1 MSFFFFFFYFRKFA
15 DIEAANH
22 RLASALY
29 LKADGKNASS
39 RSCQE
44 PETLEESDS
53 SSPDPGESIVHTA
66 ADGISNSEAS
76 IGSHDTE
83 KKQPESG
90 HLWKRHPKSQV
101 SICNNRRNH
110 QSKAGQT
117 EESRNVVEMTSVSSP
132 TNYQHEARRHPVQDC
147 DTESPLKSVND
158 FSEEITQQ
166 DSGSTEF
173 SQNIDVSPVFSPEL
187 CPLSLDS
194 CDFSFQ
200 MFTDMSTCRQA
211 QKNMADVS
219 EGRWKDVMDL
229 LSIGTKN
236 VGGYVDVE
244 AYFESM
250 CAYQGDAGQEAGADD
265 DFRFAEQSE
274 NFMETICSNTSEY
287 VSDDGYSCRGVQEL
301 ATNLSAPRQNKDAAE
316 THFDY
321 FNTSHDT
328 IQNQIPTST
337 CYQQD
342 VSELQTYQHP
352 CMVVNSQT
360 FTPFEGVAQSFTVP
374 PHNDKHCPIP
384 TPPHEDDWLFT
395 DILTDRMSPDCH
407 RNGQHVSSFY

>member
-1 MSFFFFFFYFRKFA
+1 MFRKFA

-29 LKADGKNASS
+29 LKADGKNVSS
-39 RSCQE
+39 LSSQE
-44 PETLEESDS
+44 PETLEESDG
-53 SSPDPGESIVHTA
+53 SSPDPRESIVHTA
-66 ADGISNSEAS
+66 EDGISNSEAL
-76 IGSHDTE
+76 IGSHETE

-90 HLWKRHPKSQV
+90 YLWKRHPKSQAGT
-101 SICNNRRNH
+101 CNNRKNY

-117 EESRNVVEMTSVSSP
+117 EESRNVAEMTSVGSP
-132 TNYQHEARRHPVQDC
+132 ADYQHEAWQHPAQDC
-147 DTESPLKSVND
+147 VTKSPLKSANN
-158 FSEEITQQ
+158 FPAEITQQ
-166 DSGSTEF
+166 DSGSTQF
-173 SQNIDVSPVFSPEL
+173 SQNIDVSPVFSPGL

-211 QKNMADVS
+211 QKNTADVS

-229 LSIGTKN
+229 LSVGTKN

-244 AYFESM
+244 AYFESI
-250 CAYQGDAGQEAGADD
+250 CACQDDAGQDAGVDD
-265 DFRFAEQSE
+265 DLEFAEHSE
-274 NFMETICSNTSEY
+274 SFTETICSNTSEY
-287 VSDDGYSCRGVQEL
+287 VSDDGYSCRGVQGL
-301 ATNLSAPRQNKDAAE
+301 ATNQSAPRENKDAAE

-321 FNTSHDT
+321 FNASHGT
-328 IQNQIPTST
+328 IQNQLPTST

-352 CMVVNSQT
+352 QHPCMLMNNQNSI
-360 FTPFEGVAQSFTVP
+360 PFEGVAQSFTVP
-374 PHNDKHCPIP
+374 PHNDKYCLIP

-407 RNGQHVSSFY
+407 RHVPYVSSFY